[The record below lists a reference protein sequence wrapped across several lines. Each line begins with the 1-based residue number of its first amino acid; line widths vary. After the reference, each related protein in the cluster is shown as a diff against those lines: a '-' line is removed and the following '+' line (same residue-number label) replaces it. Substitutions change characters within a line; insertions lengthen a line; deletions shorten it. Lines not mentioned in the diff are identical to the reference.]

1 MAANTL
7 QLKRITVEGFK
18 SFRSATLELRP
29 LNVLI
34 GANGAGKSN
43 FVSFLQMVRKIS
55 KIRLQSFIGKSGGAS
70 SLLHY
75 SKAPMRAVFEFG
87 PDPRC
92 IYDFTLAR
100 APEDTL
106 VFDRE
111 VLQMAHG
118 SKVDGPQVWDFE
130 SGHRET
136 RLNAPTEREYGAAAA
151 AMLHLWDWGMFHFLD
166 TSPSARVRQNS
177 EVHDRSRLH
186 SDAGNLAAVLYKYK
200 RLQPQSNAYWRIV
213 KTVQQI
219 APWFGD
225 FVLEPSELN
234 EDKILLRWQER
245 DSELVFGPHMLS
257 DGTLRAIALVTLL
270 LQPVAE
276 LPSLLVIDEPE
287 LGLHPYALDAIT
299 GLLRAASLH
308 CQIVVATQ
316 SPRLV
321 DLCEPEDVVVVER
334 EGGESTFVRE
344 GAERLKEWLEE
355 YSLGEL
361 WEKNVI
367 GGGPV

>member
-7 QLKRITVEGFK
+7 QLTRITVEGFK

-29 LNVLI
+29 FNVLI

-43 FVSFLQMVRKIS
+43 FVSFLQMVREIS
-55 KIRLQSFIGKSGGAS
+55 KIRLQSYIGKSGGAS

-75 SKAPMRAVFEFG
+75 SKAPMRAVLEFG
-87 PDPRC
+87 PDPGC
-92 IYDFTLAR
+92 SYEFTLAR

-111 VLQMAHG
+111 VLQIEHG
-118 SKVDGPQVWDFE
+118 PKEDGPQVWDFG
-130 SGHRET
+130 SGHRES

-151 AMLHLWDWGMFHFLD
+151 ALLHSWDWGMFHFLD
-166 TSPSARVRQNS
+166 TSPSARVRQHS

-186 SDAGNLAAVLYKYK
+186 ADAGNLAAVLYKYK
-200 RLQPQSNAYWRIV
+200 LQQPQVRAYWRIV

-225 FVLEPSELN
+225 FVLEPAELN
-234 EDKILLRWQER
+234 ENKMLLRWQER
-245 DSELVFGPHMLS
+245 DSDLVFGPHTLS
-257 DGTLRAIALVTLL
+257 DGTLRAIALVALL
-270 LQPVAE
+270 LQPEAE
-276 LPSLLVIDEPE
+276 LPSLMAIDEPE
-287 LGLHPYALDAIT
+287 LGLHPFALDAIA
-299 GLLRAASLH
+299 GLLQAASVH
-308 CQIVVATQ
+308 CQVVLATQ

-334 EGGESTFVRE
+334 EGEESTFVRE
-344 GAERLKEWLEE
+344 DEVKLKDWLER